1 MTYLRLEQIE
11 LGMITASDVC
21 DRRGKLLIQKEI
33 SLTQKH
39 LRTLKAWGVSEVAVT
54 RQMPSLKSEPAK
66 CIDPKIES
74 KINQLF
80 VLNDIQCPAVI
91 ELKNLL
97 TSRYTARKTR

>member
-21 DRRGKLLIQKEI
+21 DRRGKLLIKKEI

-54 RQMPSLKSEPAK
+54 RQMPDLKPESAK
-66 CIDPKIES
+66 RIDPKIENE
-74 KINQLF
+74 INQLF
-80 VLNDIQCPAVI
+80 VLNDAQCPAVI

-97 TSRYTARKTR
+97 ISRYTARETL